1 MPEIVRAPDNYRSSS
16 IMETIVLPSD
26 KAAESKQA
34 AQAIMNAQREKNK
47 NLIEI
52 DDSKEKKR
60 KGRRKE
66 QDQHEKE

>member
-1 MPEIVRAPDNYRSSS
+1 MPEIVRVPDNYRSSS
-16 IMETIVLPSD
+16 VMDNIVLPSD

-34 AQAIMNAQREKNK
+34 AQAIMSAQREKNK

-52 DDSKEKKR
+52 DDSKDKKR

>member
-1 MPEIVRAPDNYRSSS
+1 MPEIVRIPDNYRSSS
-16 IMETIVLPSD
+16 VMDNIVLPSD
-26 KAAESKQA
+26 KAAESKQV
-34 AQAIMNAQREKNK
+34 AQAIMSAQREKNK

-52 DDSKEKKR
+52 DDSKDKKR